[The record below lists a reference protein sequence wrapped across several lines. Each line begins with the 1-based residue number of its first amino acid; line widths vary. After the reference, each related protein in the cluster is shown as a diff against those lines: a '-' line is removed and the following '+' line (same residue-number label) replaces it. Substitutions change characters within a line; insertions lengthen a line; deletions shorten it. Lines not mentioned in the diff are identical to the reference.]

1 MPRCLFDRVLPVL
14 IGLLFVTPVIAQRSD
29 IPTGGPIPDLR
40 GFNNKV
46 DDPAATAPVEVI
58 VRHVAGQVY
67 VVAGAGGN
75 IVVQAGDDGLLLVDD
90 NFIVFWD
97 QIMAAIR
104 KISDQPIKMV
114 VNTHWHMDHVQNNE
128 NLAKAGALIF
138 AHPDTR
144 LALMQQGRTPGRG
157 GTPLPV
163 QAWPVVTSA
172 GPMTF
177 HFNGEEVFF
186 VPLKPSHTSGDVAVY
201 FSGSDVWAFGDVFTT
216 DYPAMGVS
224 QGGTIEN
231 FIDNYNKALEMTTP
245 NTIFVPGHAQLST
258 RDDLIAVRD
267 AIDIIHGRFV
277 QMVRDGMTL
286 EQIRAARPSK
296 EYDAQYATENFAPN
310 DMQTSARWYQQM
322 YEEALTHVNAAQ

>member
-1 MPRCLFDRVLPVL
+1 MRDFGFDKALLAL
-14 IGLLFVTPVIAQRSD
+14 IGLLISTALNAQRPN
-29 IPTGGPIPDLR
+29 IPSGGPIPDLR

-46 DDPAATAPVEVI
+46 DDREATAAVEVI
-58 VRHVAGQVY
+58 VRHVAGRVY

-90 NFIVFWD
+90 NFIVFYD

-104 KISDQPIKMV
+104 QISDKPIRMI
-114 VNTHWHMDHVQNNE
+114 VNTHSHMDHVQNNA
-128 NLAKAGALIF
+128 NLAKAGALIV
-138 AHPDTR
+138 AHPATR
-144 LALMQQGRTPGRG
+144 LALMQQGRAPGRG
-157 GTPLPV
+157 GAPLPV
-163 QAWPVVTSA
+163 EALPVVTSVA
-172 GPMTF
+172 AMTF
-177 HFNGEEVFF
+177 HFNGEDVFF
-186 VPLKPSHTSGDVAVY
+186 VPLKPSHTGGDVAVY

-245 NTIFVPGHAQLST
+245 DTVFVPGHAQLST
-258 RDDLIAVRD
+258 RADLIAVRD

-296 EYDAQYATENFAPN
+296 EYDARYATENFAPN
-310 DMQTSARWYQQM
+310 DMQTSARWYEQM
-322 YEEALTHVNAAQ
+322 YNEALGHMNSAQ